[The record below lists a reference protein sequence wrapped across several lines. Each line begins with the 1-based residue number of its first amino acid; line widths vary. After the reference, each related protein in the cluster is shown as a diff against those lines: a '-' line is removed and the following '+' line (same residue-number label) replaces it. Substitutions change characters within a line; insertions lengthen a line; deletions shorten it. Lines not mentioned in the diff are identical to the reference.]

1 MKFTITWNNVTY
13 EVEVEETEKP
23 GQLRVKVAGV
33 EHLVDVVQKKNP
45 GRQPHKPQTPRP
57 QPTPAPSAG
66 GVVSAPLPGVV
77 LFLPVKVGDKVRPS
91 DIICVIEAMKMET
104 QIRAGR
110 AGTVAEVM
118 VSVGDKVET
127 GQALIRIG

>member
-77 LFLPVKVGDKVRPS
+77 LSLPVKVSDKVPPERHHLRHRGDEDGDPDPGGAS
-91 DIICVIEAMKMET
+91 GD
-104 QIRAGR
+104 RGR
-110 AGTVAEVM
+110 
-118 VSVGDKVET
+118 GD
-127 GQALIRIG
+127 GLGG